1 MAPIN
6 GYKQCKNG
14 SLIQARYWSD
24 GIVDCTDAS
33 DERASTTPDERAS
46 TTPAPGESIEEK
58 INRKFNTL
66 VRELE
71 SKSNNENHFADLSQ
85 AIIEAFQMSSSKSNE
100 DDSSS
105 WSDWALKLLDLFAD
119 YALPNIIALCISGGT
134 ARRLN
139 KKFATQKDAQ
149 NAQKDANKVG
159 EDTLHQ
165 HQDEKGEDKAT
176 VNLLG

>member
-24 GIVDCTDAS
+24 GIVDCTDGS
-33 DERASTTPDERAS
+33 DERASS
-46 TTPAPGESIEEK
+46 TTSQTPALGESVEEK
-58 INRKFNTL
+58 INQKFNSL

-71 SKSNNENHFADLSQ
+71 AKQNQENHFADLSQ
-85 AIIEAFQMSSSKSNE
+85 AIIEALEMSSSKSSE
-100 DDSSS
+100 GEMT
-105 WSDWALKLLDLFAD
+105 WGDWALKVLDILAD

-139 KKFATQKDAQ
+139 KKFATQKDARKDAQ
-149 NAQKDANKVG
+149 KDAQKDANKVG

>member
-6 GYKQCKNG
+6 GYRQCKNG

-58 INRKFNTL
+58 INEKFNTL

-85 AIIEAFQMSSSKSNE
+85 AIIEAFQMSSSSKSNE
-100 DDSSS
+100 GEMT
-105 WSDWALKLLDLFAD
+105 WGDWILKVLDILAD

-139 KKFATQKDAQ
+139 KKFAAQKDAQ
-149 NAQKDANKVG
+149 KGGQIKNKVG
-159 EDTLHQ
+159 EDTLDQ

>member
-6 GYKQCKNG
+6 GYRQCKNG

-58 INRKFNTL
+58 INEKFNTL

-149 NAQKDANKVG
+149 KDANKVG

-165 HQDEKGEDKAT
+165 HQEDKAS

>member
-24 GIVDCTDAS
+24 GIVDCTDGS
-33 DERASTTPDERAS
+33 DERASS
-46 TTPAPGESIEEK
+46 TTSQTPALGESVEEK
-58 INRKFNTL
+58 INQKFNSL

-71 SKSNNENHFADLSQ
+71 AKQNQENHFADLSK
-85 AIIEAFQMSSSKSNE
+85 AIIEALEMSSSKSSE
-100 DDSSS
+100 GEMT
-105 WSDWALKLLDLFAD
+105 WGDWALKVLDILAD

-139 KKFATQKDAQ
+139 KKFAAQKDAQ
-149 NAQKDANKVG
+149 KGGQIKVG
-159 EDTLHQ
+159 EDTLNH

>member
-6 GYKQCKNG
+6 GYRQCKNG
-14 SLIQARYWSD
+14 SLIQERYWAD
-24 GIVDCTDAS
+24 NIVDCSDGS
-33 DERASTTPDERAS
+33 DERASTTTS
-46 TTPAPGESIEEK
+46 QTPALGESVEEK
-58 INRKFNTL
+58 INQKFNSL

-71 SKSNNENHFADLSQ
+71 AKQNQENHFADLSQ
-85 AIIEAFQMSSSKSNE
+85 AIIEALEMSSSSKSNE
-100 DDSSS
+100 GEMT
-105 WSDWALKLLDLFAD
+105 WGDWILKVLDILAD

-139 KKFATQKDAQ
+139 KKFAAQKD
-149 NAQKDANKVG
+149 AQKDANKVG
-159 EDTLHQ
+159 EDTL